1 MKLRTFARH
10 IREGLRNLKRNGWMT
25 FASLSAVTVTLLLLG
40 VFLLLAYNVQE
51 FSQQVESQV
60 EMSVFVKDGV
70 QRADVLQMEQQMKN
84 LPGIGTVTFVP
95 KESGIQQLKDKFQ
108 DNAELLNG
116 LEDDANNPLPD
127 KFVIKAEDPLQTAAI
142 AQKIETMPLVE
153 RVNYGKGTVEKMFT
167 ITHYVRNAG
176 AVFVIGLCFT
186 ALFLISN
193 TIKITIFARRREIEI
208 MRLVGAT
215 NWFIR
220 WPFLIEGLTIGVLGS
235 LLPIVVL
242 GFGYRYLANDVV
254 GVMIFHFANFDPLM
268 YTVGGILLLIGGLI
282 GMIGS
287 VMSISRFLRI

>member
-40 VFLLLAYNVQE
+40 VFLLLAYNVQQ

-70 QRADVLQMEQQMKN
+70 QRADVLTMESQLKS

-108 DNAELLNG
+108 GNAELLDG
-116 LEDDANNPLPD
+116 LENENNPLPD

-142 AQKIETMPLVE
+142 AKKIETMPLVD

-167 ITHYVRNAG
+167 VTHYVRNAG

-220 WPFLIEGLTIGVLGS
+220 WPFLVEGLMIGVLGS
-235 LLPIVVL
+235 LLPILAL
-242 GFGYRYLANDVV
+242 GFGYRYLANDVA
-254 GVMIFHFANFDPLM
+254 GVMIFHFASFDPLM